1 MRQKALEI
9 LNDIEVNNRFS
20 HEAIAAFLKE
30 TPDLSDVDRRFLM
43 KLVRG
48 VLENKIYLDYVI
60 RKYSKQRFTRID
72 PRIVTVLRM
81 GFYQLLF
88 MDKVPESA
96 AVNESVKL
104 AKGVQKSQ
112 GDFVNGVLR
121 AYLRSG
127 EKMPLPDKRHMA
139 TYLSV
144 KYSHPEWMTKFFLD
158 QYGKAFTE
166 SLLEAN
172 NAVPPLTIRV
182 NTTKIS
188 VEDYKVLLEK
198 EGISVEKTS
207 LCTSVLKIP
216 HLSEQ
221 SLTSLVGFEEGYFQ
235 IQDLASAMVGEIAEV
250 TLGAAAIDVCAA
262 PGGKATHIAQK
273 LNQTGCVIARDLTAG
288 KLEKIT
294 ENIARLGLKNM
305 KVELFDALEISE
317 ALVGTMDLVMVDAPC
332 SGLGIIRRKPDIK
345 YNKTPEDLT
354 ALKEIQQKILNNAS
368 NYVKINGEL
377 IYSTCT
383 LNREENE
390 QVVEAFLAEHPN
402 FSRKAFKVGEEVVDT
417 AMYTFYPH
425 VHGTDGFFIAK
436 LTRNDER

>member
-1 MRQKALEI
+1 MRKKALEI
-9 LNDIEVNNRFS
+9 LNDIEINNRFS
-20 HEAIAAFLKE
+20 HEAIAQFLKE
-30 TPDLSDVDRRFLM
+30 NSDISDIDRRFLM
-43 KLVRG
+43 RLVRG
-48 VLENKIYLDYVI
+48 VLENKLYLDYVI
-60 RKYSKQRFTRID
+60 RKFSKQRFTRID
-72 PRIVTVLRM
+72 PRIVNVLRM
-81 GFYQLLF
+81 GFYQLIF
-88 MDKVPESA
+88 MDKIPESA

-104 AKGVQKSQ
+104 AKELQKSQ
-112 GDFVNGVLR
+112 GDFINGVLR

-166 SLLEAN
+166 SLLAAN
-172 NAVPPLTIRV
+172 NAVPPLSIRV

-188 VEDYKVLLEK
+188 VEDYKALLEK
-198 EGISVEKTS
+198 EGILVEETPLS
-207 LCTSVLKIP
+207 ASVLIVK

-221 SLTSLVGFEEGYFQ
+221 AISTLVGFEEGYFQ
-235 IQDLASAMVGEIAEV
+235 IQDLASAMVGEIADV
-250 TLGAAAIDVCAA
+250 KRGDKVLDVCAA
-262 PGGKATHIAQK
+262 PGGKATHLAQK
-273 LNQTGCVIARDLTAG
+273 LNQTGCVIARDLSLK
-288 KLEKIT
+288 KLDKIK
-294 ENIARLGLKNM
+294 ENVERLALENV
-305 KVELFDALEISE
+305 KVEAFDALEISDD
-317 ALVGTMDLVMVDAPC
+317 LVGQMDLVMVDAPC

-345 YNKTPEDLT
+345 YNKTQEDLT

-390 QVVEAFLAEHPN
+390 QIIEAFLVEHPH
-402 FSRKAFKVGEEVVDT
+402 FQRKPFRVGDEVVET

-425 VHGTDGFFIAK
+425 IHGTDGFFIAK
-436 LTRNDER
+436 LVRNDER